1 MDKIFGQY
9 GVILDINLST
19 NKINKTQISKIDL
32 KNYLG
37 GRGLGMKILWDRI
50 KKPGIDPLSPENII
64 MFMPGPFSGLPIPS
78 SSRTTIVTK
87 SPRTSPI
94 NKKYEH
100 SSTISYANMGGFFGP
115 EVKFAGYDGI
125 VVTGK
130 ASSPVF
136 ILIEDDKVQIKS
148 AESYWGLGTDSLDK
162 KLIEEYGKN
171 YQSCYIGQGGENL
184 IPYASVLNTA
194 ARAAGRGGVGA
205 VMGSKNLKAILVK
218 GTQQPNLAKHKMYL
232 DLLEKTRTAF
242 QEDKTGG
249 VISWRT
255 GGTADA
261 LERSSDNGTM
271 AVKNYREGTFKEI
284 EKINTKAARTQ
295 IWKRDFACFSCQ
307 LACKKSGFAKGAY
320 GGVVHDGPEYET
332 GTMLGANLL
341 ISDLEGLNKM
351 IYICDDYGIDIISTG
366 GVLGFLM
373 ECREKGLIDL
383 DFLDGVD
390 LTWGNVDAS
399 IEMIHKIVKRDGV
412 GKWAAMGVKALAK
425 RIGQGSE
432 EFAIHVKGHELAAW
446 NVNTNASSMMITYGT
461 ANRGACHLN
470 SSNPVRQNTNALRDS
485 LGACSFAGSW
495 YKGDISYRNFIEAIT
510 GAEQSDDEFN
520 LIGER
525 IFNLE
530 KMFNL
535 REGFDDKDDHLPERF
550 FKDAHTYGK
559 GEGKLATH
567 EDFTKWIEAYYAE
580 RGWDVKTSKPKTEK
594 LSQLGLDFTLQ
605 S

>member
-1 MDKIFGQY
+1 MDNIYGQY
-9 GVILDINLST
+9 GLVLDVNLTSGEI
-19 NKINKTQISKIDL
+19 KKTKISKEDL

-37 GRGLGMKILWDRI
+37 GRGLGMKILWDRL
-50 KKPGIDPLSPENII
+50 KKPGIDPLSPENIL

-87 SPRTSPI
+87 SPRTSPVT
-94 NKKYEH
+94 KGYKH
-100 SSTISYANMGGFFGP
+100 ASTVSYANMGGFFGP

-130 ASSPVF
+130 ASEPVF
-136 ILIEDDKVQIKS
+136 LLIEDDQVQIKS
-148 AESYWGLGTDSLDK
+148 AVAYWGMGTESLDK
-162 KLIEEYGKN
+162 ILIEKYGKE
-171 YQSCYIGQGGENL
+171 YQSCYIGQGGEKM

-205 VMGSKNLKAILVK
+205 VMGSKNLKAIVVR

-232 DLLEKTRTAF
+232 DLLEKARTTF
-242 QEDKTGG
+242 REDTEG
-249 VISWRT
+249 VGYWRS
-255 GGTADA
+255 GGTAHA
-261 LERSSDNGTM
+261 LESSSNAGTM
-271 AVKNYREGTFKEI
+271 AVRNYREGTFKEI

-341 ISDLEGLNKM
+341 ISDLAGMNKL
-351 IYICDDYGIDIISTG
+351 ISICDDYGIDIITTG

-373 ECREKGLIDL
+373 EAREKGMIDL
-383 DFLDGVD
+383 EFLDGID
-390 LTWGNVDAS
+390 LTWGNVDAC
-399 IEMIHKIVKRDGV
+399 IAMIHKIVRQEGV
-412 GKWAAMGVKALAK
+412 GKLASLGVKALSEH
-425 RIGQGSE
+425 IGQGSE

-446 NVNTNASSMMITYGT
+446 NVNTNSQRMMITYGT

-470 SSNPVRQNTNALRDS
+470 SSSPSRQNNNAMQDS
-485 LGACSFAGSW
+485 LGACSFAGRW
-495 YKGDISYRNFIEAIT
+495 YRDDISYRNFIEAIT
-510 GAEQSDDEFN
+510 GIEQTDEEFAR
-520 LIGER
+520 IGER

-530 KMFNL
+530 KMFNY
-535 REGFDDKDDHLPERF
+535 REGFSRIDDRMPERF
-550 FKDAHTYGK
+550 FKDAHTYGQ
-559 GEGKLATH
+559 GKDILATH
-567 EDFTKWIEAYYAE
+567 DDYNKWFDEYYTE
-580 RGWDVKTSKPKTEK
+580 RGWDPKTSKPTNEK
-594 LSQLGLDFTLQ
+594 LVELGLGFMI